1 MRIGV
6 FCSGGDAPGMNACVR
21 AVVRTAI
28 SEGHE
33 VVGINRGYDGVIDG
47 DFYQSCNEGMTMG
60 LRSVSGWSKEG
71 GAFLRSS
78 RSSRFRTPE
87 GRQQAAQTLQA
98 NQIDALIPIGGDGTL
113 TGAIELAKIWDGQ
126 IVG

>member
-1 MRIGV
+1 MKIGV

-28 SEGHE
+28 SEGHA
-33 VVGINRGYDGVIDG
+33 VVGIRSGYDGVIDG
-47 DFYQSCNEGMTMG
+47 DYFINSEGLPHMT

-78 RSSRFRTPE
+78 RSDRFRTVE
-87 GRQQAAQTLQA
+87 GRQAAAEMLKR
-98 NQIDALIPIGGDGTL
+98 NGIDALIPIGGT
-113 TGAIELAKIWDGQ
+113 ER
-126 IVG
+126 